1 MELIVQKSKEI
12 IEHLTPHAIS
22 FYVRIFLFPRPVYP
36 SKLTRPIDIRPTI
49 RRRIPRP
56 RYARVFRLEVSSK
69 R

>member
-22 FYVRIFLFPRPVYP
+22 FYVRIFLFPRPGLCP
-36 SKLTRPIDIRPTI
+36 SQ
-49 RRRIPRP
+49 
-56 RYARVFRLEVSSK
+56 SSPV